1 MILRAP
7 SPGERLLIGVSVG
20 SGISATGAAQAGAD
34 LLMALSSGVFRR
46 RGKPS
51 LAGYLPY
58 ANSNELTLE
67 LLARE
72 LAPLHLDLPLV
83 AGLHAADPTTELDE
97 LIERAVQA
105 GATGV
110 NNYPTIGLVDG
121 AFGAA
126 LAEEWPFEREVE
138 LIGRA
143 ARAGL
148 LTVAFVV
155 DEPSMRLMVEAGAQI
170 ICLNLGLTEGGL
182 TGPARAMSLAHAARR
197 ADSVLSACE
206 QLNPQAIRMVYGGP
220 VRTGADMSFIS
231 ALAPIH
237 GYIGGSTFER
247 LPYEDGMRA
256 AVSAFH
262 RAGQLPRTIT
272 NPRGNPVDV
281 AMAYVAEHYGR
292 DCTMGRIC
300 ELTHLSRSHF
310 STLFTE
316 QIGMPFRDYVIN
328 YRMEIAARLLR
339 DSDSSLRA
347 IAHLVGYRDYPQ
359 FSRMFAKHHGQ
370 PPIKYREESRNFP
383 PDTSAPSCPQ

>member
-7 SPGERLLIGVSVG
+7 TAGERLLVGVSVG

-46 RGKPS
+46 RGNPS

-72 LAPLHLDLPLV
+72 LAPLDLDLPLV
-83 AGLHAADPTTELDE
+83 AGLHAADPTAGLNDF
-97 LIERAVQA
+97 IERAVAA
-105 GATGV
+105 GASGI

-121 AFGAA
+121 NFGAA

-138 LIGRA
+138 LIRRA
-143 ARAGL
+143 AESGL

-170 ICLNLGLTEGGL
+170 ICLNLGLTVGGL

-197 ADSVLSACE
+197 ADSVLGACE
-206 QLNPQAIRMVYGGP
+206 RLNPQVIRMVYGGP
-220 VRTGADMSFIS
+220 VRTGADMSFIA
-231 ALAPIH
+231 ALAPVH

-247 LPYEDGMRA
+247 LPYEEGMRS
-256 AVSAFH
+256 AVDAFH
-262 RAGQLPRTIT
+262 GAGQLPRTAESA
-272 NPRGNPVDV
+272 PGNPVD
-281 AMAYVAEHYGR
+281 AALAYVAEHYGR
-292 DCTMGRIC
+292 DCTMGRIS

-316 QIGMPFRDYVIN
+316 QIGIPFRDYVIN

-339 DSDSSLRA
+339 DTDSSLRA

-359 FSRMFAKHHGQ
+359 FSRMFAKHHGR
-370 PPIKYREESRNFP
+370 PPIKYREESRRLP
-383 PDTSAPSCPQ
+383 PDTSA